1 MRKRLLGMVLASFLF
16 LSCSLSPE
24 QEGMVRSFTLP
35 DLTLRNATYVL
46 ARGNEPPIKVIA
58 DEIDLYDQT
67 HKAIIRG
74 LHFSQEDEEGNL
86 VISGHADYAEVDTEY
101 YDAEISGS
109 VSLEKYPEHLLI
121 EAEALSW
128 IGDDEI
134 LLSKG
139 DTPVTLLYEGDKKV
153 QGTGMTATLASFSV
167 TFNAVLEGVISQ

>member
-1 MRKRLLGMVLASFLF
+1 MRKRLLGMVLASFLL

-24 QEGMVRSFTLP
+24 QEATARSFTLP

-46 ARGNEPPIKVIA
+46 DRGNEPPISVIA

-74 LHFSQEDEEGNL
+74 LHFSQKDKEGNII
-86 VISGHADYAEVDTEY
+86 ISGHADYAEVDTEY
-101 YDAEISGS
+101 YDAELSGS
-109 VSLEKYPEHLLI
+109 ISLEKYPEHLII

-128 IGDDEI
+128 IGDDET
-134 LLSKG
+134 LVSRG
-139 DTPVTLLYEGDKKV
+139 DTPVTLLYEDNKKV

-167 TFNAVLEGVISQ
+167 TFKTVLEGVISQ

>member
-1 MRKRLLGMVLASFLF
+1 MVLASFLF

>member
-1 MRKRLLGMVLASFLF
+1 MVLASFLF

-46 ARGNEPPIKVIA
+46 ARGTEPPIKVIA

>member
-1 MRKRLLGMVLASFLF
+1 MVLASFLF

-86 VISGHADYAEVDTEY
+86 IISGHADYAEVDTEY

>member
-86 VISGHADYAEVDTEY
+86 IISGHADYAEVDTEY

>member
-46 ARGNEPPIKVIA
+46 ARGTEPPIKVIA